1 MRQKNPFFA
10 QKKKFKTFFKIC
22 IFWTGFLNQKSYFF
36 SLFRSLC
43 HMGMN
48 TGEISQ
54 LSYSYEDQISPLNP
68 NALPYDPSMI
78 LTSSEQQPKRPN
90 LCPLMRSNAAVAAP
104 AACAVP
110 NCQTLNVGS
119 YYNCYNITIYK
130 YMKTGPS
137 V

>member
-1 MRQKNPFFA
+1 MHFLDRIFEP
-10 QKKKFKTFFKIC
+10 KI
-22 IFWTGFLNQKSYFF
+22 IFFF